1 MLQPHRD
8 VKPIEDWRIG
18 DAGGGQYGSETGA
31 SIGETGQL
39 RVAGPANGIELPAD
53 QRDDV
58 GIGSDDGSENLA
70 SSNLRLDIENSDLQ
84 MPFAVLTA
92 TDEGRVQADG
102 DRRRRCHQRDHSA
115 TVKLP
120 AEFQGMAAQ
129 CLKAFSGI
137 DREHLLEHAR
147 GDAIGH
153 QGRKMGL
160 QLIQFWRRPTIRWGV
175 VQNWPV
181 LGDTDN
187 RDPAAG

>member
-1 MLQPHRD
+1 MLIWASLALPFHSRQRRRSISSTIAAFASTRAGSSADNPPAVCFRCCSRHRD

-70 SSNLRLDIENSDLQ
+70 SSNLRLDIETLHLQ

-102 DRRRRCHQRDHSA
+102 DRRSA
-115 TVKLP
+115 VTSVTT
-120 AEFQGMAAQ
+120 
-129 CLKAFSGI
+129 
-137 DREHLLEHAR
+137 AR
-147 GDAIGH
+147 
-153 QGRKMGL
+153 
-160 QLIQFWRRPTIRWGV
+160 P
-175 VQNWPV
+175 
-181 LGDTDN
+181 
-187 RDPAAG
+187 